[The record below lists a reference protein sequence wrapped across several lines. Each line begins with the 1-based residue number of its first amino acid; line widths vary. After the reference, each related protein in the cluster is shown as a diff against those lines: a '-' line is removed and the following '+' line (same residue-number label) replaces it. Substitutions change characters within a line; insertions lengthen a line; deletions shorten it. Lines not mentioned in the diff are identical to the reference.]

1 MSASRRAPKTRYVIT
16 SDRDRI
22 ALVAGAM
29 CGFVV
34 LLISIFVQ
42 QHPLLVTV
50 FRAMVAVLVTYVT
63 VYLAVLLVV
72 HLRDTQS
79 VVQDAALEE
88 EVEEPETE

>member
-1 MSASRRAPKTRYVIT
+1 MSASRRAPKPRYVLT

-34 LLISIFVQ
+34 MLISIFVQ

-50 FRAMVAVLVTYVT
+50 FRALVAMLVTYVIA
-63 VYLAVLLVV
+63 YLAVWLITY
-72 HLRDTQS
+72 LRDTQS
-79 VVQDAALEE
+79 IVPDAPLDEDI
-88 EVEEPETE
+88 EEPDIE